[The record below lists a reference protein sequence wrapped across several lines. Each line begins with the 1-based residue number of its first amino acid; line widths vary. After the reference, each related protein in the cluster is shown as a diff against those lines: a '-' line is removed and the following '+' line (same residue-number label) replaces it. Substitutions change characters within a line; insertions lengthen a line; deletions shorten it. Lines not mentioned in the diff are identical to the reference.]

1 MIEIKKQTG
10 DKRVNFNENTEELTN
25 ISFDLMENDAI
36 IGNGAVSKK
45 DLHIYIHSEKM
56 NPEAVLEKLSAIFT
70 EGGVA

>member
-36 IGNGAVSKK
+36 IGNGTVSRNN
-45 DLHIYIHSEKM
+45 LQLYIHSEKM
-56 NPEAVLEKLSAIFT
+56 NPEAVLEKLSVIFT